1 MKYLPAIIYH
11 LLPVIP
17 LAFGYPFLAI
27 ATSLLVALAYV
38 KVHKLKQL
46 EIENR
51 RKQMKADPSIGKAI
65 GFWER
70 LTFLKRN
77 QAE

>member
-11 LLPVIP
+11 LLPFIP
-17 LAFGYPFLAI
+17 LAFGYPFLAV
-27 ATSLLVALAYV
+27 ATTLLVGLAYV

-46 EIENR
+46 EIENQ
-51 RKQMKADPSIGKAI
+51 RKKVKPDPSIGKAI
-65 GFWER
+65 GFWES
-70 LTFLKRN
+70 LTFLKRT